1 MNDIKKSR
9 EEIVEEFKPTI
20 EFLAKYIPWLEKQT
34 GKTVTGSYR
43 GDGQNRQNFSI
54 PVYDSILL
62 AFINDV
68 SKTNYIDNNYQYVY
82 SRNRIKTYEDEW
94 EAIEKTDIMNMGI
107 LCGIM
112 SRYVMGGMT
121 KSVLWKNGVEYEI
134 FLRVLKKTKEI
145 IEFWDKP
152 LPSEDET
159 GILF

>member
-1 MNDIKKSR
+1 MNDTRISR
-9 EEIVEEFKPTI
+9 EEVVENFKPTI
-20 EFLAKYIPWLEKQT
+20 EFLARYIPWLEKQT

-43 GDGQNRQNFSI
+43 GDGQVKQSFSI
-54 PVYDSILL
+54 PVYDSTLL
-62 AFINDV
+62 AFIKDV
-68 SKTNYIDNNYQYVY
+68 SKTNYIDKNYQYVY
-82 SRNRIKTYEDEW
+82 SRNHIKTFEDEW
-94 EAIEKTDIMNMGI
+94 KAIENTDIMHMEI

-112 SRYVMGGMT
+112 SRYILGGMT
-121 KSVLWKNGVEYEI
+121 KSIFWKNGIEYEI